1 MSMKRFCFIL
11 SIIILS
17 TIFLFSQT
25 PQQRRLED
33 IILQQSRQNNNLLMP
48 TGENKYITSEDGTI
62 RMYVNV
68 WGAVANPGVHLVYE
82 DIDILT
88 LLTVSGGPIEGAD
101 LSEVKILREVSDSTK
116 SEIKVLNVKKF
127 LETGTREDLISLKPN
142 DTVIV
147 PESLTHKIF
156 SNYNI
161 LNTTLHI
168 ITLYFQIEFYRS
180 RLD

>member
-1 MSMKRFCFIL
+1 MKRFCFII
-11 SIIILS
+11 SIIILVS
-17 TIFLFSQT
+17 TSLFSQS

-33 IILQQSRQNNNLLMP
+33 IILEQSRQNNNLLMP

-101 LSEVKILREVSDSTK
+101 LSEVKVIREINDSSKSNILK
-116 SEIKVLNVKKF
+116 LNIKKF
-127 LETGTREDLISLKPN
+127 LKRGSRKDIISLKPN
-142 DTVIV
+142 DTIIV
-147 PESLTHKIF
+147 PESLSYKIF
-156 SNYNI
+156 SRSNWI
-161 LNTTLHI
+161 NTTLHI
-168 ITLYFQIEFYRS
+168 ITLYFQLEFYRS
-180 RLD
+180 RID